1 MKPETTRHKVG
12 DLRPSQILFS
22 FGVGSLVDLPNL
34 SVMVM
39 GIDDWGDANMTP
51 IIEDRL
57 LAAVKSELGFQVER
71 LSYPPIPPDTDSN
84 WSPFNEG
91 NRVGIPVAPFP
102 RWVRCPVCDLLGPL
116 NLGVLELKT
125 DPFRPDKTR
134 YVHSNCNKAKGQP
147 PTVLPVR
154 FLVACEQGHLDD
166 FPWIDYVHRKRGGP
180 CASPMLRLRE
190 WGVSGSV
197 SEVQVSCDT
206 CGSKERMRDAFGEDG
221 KSVLPKCKGRRP
233 HLRDFAEKG
242 CTEEM
247 RCILLGASN
256 SWFPITLSALHVPA
270 ASKKLEQ
277 LVERHWAK
285 LNAAKSLAIVTAFRQ
300 IGQLTAFAE
309 FTDEE
314 IWEATEK
321 KRGAASAV
329 VETPA
334 GLKIAE
340 WDAFSIPDPARNT
353 EDFELRQVPSPKGFE
368 KWIERVVLVERLREV
383 RALIGFTRIDSPG
396 NFNDVEDI
404 PKDHR
409 ATLSRNPPLWVP
421 ASEVRGEG
429 IFIQFKE
436 PVVEAWCQQAKEL
449 GAVFAKAH
457 SDWRKARKI
466 ENPDTGFGGIRYVFL
481 HSFAHALMR
490 QIALECG
497 YAAASVRER
506 IYSASPEEDHGPMA
520 GVLIYTGAAD
530 SEGTL
535 GGLVSLGEPETL
547 ARLLDQTLEQIRLC
561 ASDPL
566 CGEHHPWRDGMSLHG
581 AACHACLFSPE
592 TSCEHGNKYLDRTT
606 LVPTFQLDRI
616 PFFDGK

>member
-1 MKPETTRHKVG
+1 MKTEISRHKVG

-22 FGVGSLVDLPNL
+22 FGIGSLVDLPNL

-39 GIDDWGDANMTP
+39 GADDWNISHMST
-51 IIEDRL
+51 ISEDRL

-71 LSYPPIPPDTDSN
+71 LCYPPIAPDTDWGWN
-84 WSPFNEG
+84 PFNEG
-91 NRVGIPVAPFP
+91 SRVGIPVAPFP
-102 RWVRCPVCDLLGPL
+102 RWVRCPQCDLLAPL
-116 NLGVLELKT
+116 NLGVFELKV
-125 DPFRPDKTR
+125 DPFRPDRTR
-134 YVHSNCNKAKGQP
+134 YVHANCNKAKGAA

-166 FPWIDYVHRKRGGP
+166 FPWIDYVHQAGR
-180 CASPMLRLRE
+180 CASPVLRLRE

-206 CGSKERMRDAFGEDG
+206 CGAKRRMRDAFAEHG
-221 KSVLPKCKGRRP
+221 KSVLPQCKGRRP
-233 HLRDFAEKG
+233 HLRDYEEKG
-242 CTEEM
+242 CTEEL

-256 SWFPITLSALHVPA
+256 SWFPITLAALHVPT

-277 LVERHWAK
+277 LVEKHWAK
-285 LNAAKSLAIVTAFRQ
+285 LEAAVSLEILAAFRK

-309 FTDEE
+309 FTDAD
-314 IWEATEK
+314 IWAAIQK
-321 KRGAASAV
+321 KRGAANAV
-329 VETPA
+329 VEAPA
-334 GLKIAE
+334 GLKVAE
-340 WDAFSIPDPARNT
+340 WEAFSNPDPARNT
-353 EDFELRQVPSPKGFE
+353 LDFELRQVASPKGFE
-368 KWIERVVLVERLREV
+368 KWVERVVLVERLREV

-409 ATLSRNPPLWVP
+409 ATISRNLPLWVP

-436 PVVEAWCQQAKEL
+436 AVVETWCQQVKEL
-449 GAVFAKAH
+449 EAVFAQAH
-457 SDWRKARKI
+457 REWRRARQI
-466 ENPDTGFGGIRYVFL
+466 ENPDAGFAGIRYVLL

-497 YAAASVRER
+497 YTAASIRER
-506 IYSASPEEDHGPMA
+506 IYSASPEDDNGPMA
-520 GVLIYTGAAD
+520 GVLIYTSAAD

-535 GGLVSLGEPETL
+535 GGLVSLGDPQTL

-566 CGEHHPWRDGMSLHG
+566 CGEHHPWRDGLSLHG

-606 LVPTFQLDRI
+606 LVQTFQQGRI
-616 PFFDGK
+616 PFFDSK

>member
-1 MKPETTRHKVG
+1 MKPEIKRHKVG

-22 FGVGSLVDLPNL
+22 FGIGSLVDLPNL

-39 GIDDWGDANMTP
+39 GTDDWDISHMAA
-51 IIEDRL
+51 ISEDRL

-71 LSYPPIPPDTDSN
+71 LCYPPIAPETEWGWN
-84 WSPFNEG
+84 PFNEG
-91 NRVGIPVAPFP
+91 SRVGIPVAPFP
-102 RWVRCPVCDLLGPL
+102 RWVRCPQCDLLAPL
-116 NLGVLELKT
+116 NLGVFELKV
-125 DPFRPDKTR
+125 DPFRPDRTR
-134 YVHSNCNKAKGQP
+134 YVHANCNKAKGAA

-166 FPWIDYVHRKRGGP
+166 FPWIDYVHRSGR
-180 CASPMLRLRE
+180 CASPVLRLRE

-197 SEVQVSCDT
+197 SEVQVSCDY
-206 CGSKERMRDAFGEDG
+206 CGAKERMRDAFAEGG
-221 KSVLPKCKGRRP
+221 KSVLPPCKGRRP
-233 HLRDFAEKG
+233 HLRDYEEKG
-242 CTEEM
+242 CTEKLQ
-247 RCILLGASN
+247 CILLGASN

-270 ASKKLEQ
+270 ESEELEQ
-277 LVERHWAK
+277 LVEKHWAK
-285 LNAAKSLAIVTAFRQ
+285 LDAAKSPEIVAAFRQ
-300 IGQLTAFAE
+300 IGQLTAFANY
-309 FTDEE
+309 TDAE
-314 IWEATEK
+314 IWAAVQK
-321 KRGAASAV
+321 KRGAANEAA
-329 VETPA
+329 EAPA
-334 GLKIAE
+334 GLKVAE
-340 WDAFSIPDPARNT
+340 WEAFSNPDPARNT
-353 EDFELRQVPSPKGFE
+353 LDFELRQVESPKGFE
-368 KWIERVVLVERLREV
+368 KWIQRVVLVERLREV

-409 ATLSRNPPLWVP
+409 AIISRNPPLWVP

-436 PVVEAWCQQAKEL
+436 AGVEAWCQQVKEL
-449 GAVFAKAH
+449 EAVFAQAH
-457 SDWRKARKI
+457 REWRRARQI
-466 ENPDTGFGGIRYVFL
+466 ENPDAGFGGIRYVFL

-497 YAAASVRER
+497 YTSASIRER
-506 IYSASPEEDHGPMA
+506 IYSAGPKDDNGPMA
-520 GVLIYTGAAD
+520 GVLLYTGAAD

-535 GGLVSLGEPETL
+535 GGLVSLGEPQTL

-566 CGEHHPWRDGMSLHG
+566 CGEHHPWRDGLSLHG

-606 LVPTFQLDRI
+606 LVQTFQQGRI
-616 PFFDGK
+616 PFFGDSNP

>member
-1 MKPETTRHKVG
+1 MKPEITRHKVG
-12 DLRPSQILFS
+12 DLKPSQILFS

-39 GIDDWGDANMTP
+39 GIDEWSMNHMTT
-51 IIEDRL
+51 INEDRL
-57 LAAVKSELGFQVER
+57 LAAVKNELGFQVER
-71 LSYPPIPPDTDSN
+71 LCYPPIAPETTGG

-91 NRVGIPVAPFP
+91 SRIGIPVAPFP
-102 RWVRCPVCDLLGPL
+102 RWVRCPQCDLLAPL
-116 NLGVLELKT
+116 NQGVFELKV
-125 DPFRPDKTR
+125 DPFRPDRTR
-134 YVHSNCNKAKGQP
+134 YVHANCNKAKGGS

-166 FPWIDYVHRKRGGP
+166 FPWIDYVHQNGR

-206 CGSKERMRDAFGEDG
+206 CGAKERMRDAFAQDS
-221 KSVLPKCKGRRP
+221 KSVLPQCKGRRP

-242 CTEEM
+242 CAERL

-256 SWFPITLSALHVPA
+256 SWFPITLSALHVPT

-277 LVERHWAK
+277 LVENHWAK
-285 LNAAKSLAIVTAFRQ
+285 LDAAVSLEILAAFRK

-309 FTDEE
+309 FTDAE
-314 IWEATEK
+314 IWDTILK
-321 KRGAASAV
+321 KRGAANAT

-334 GLKIAE
+334 GLKVAE
-340 WDAFSIPDPARNT
+340 WAAFSNPDPARNT
-353 EDFELRQVPSPKGFE
+353 LDFELVQVKSPKGFD
-368 KWIERVVLVERLREV
+368 KWIEKVVLVERLREV
-383 RALIGFTRIDSPG
+383 RVLIGFTRIDSPG

-409 ATLSRNPPLWVP
+409 ATISRNPPVWVP

-436 PVVEAWCQQAKEL
+436 AEVASWCQQVKEL
-449 GAVFAKAH
+449 EAVFAQSH
-457 SDWRKARKI
+457 REWRRARQI
-466 ENPDTGFGGIRYVFL
+466 ENPESGFGGIRYVFL

-497 YAAASVRER
+497 YTAASIRER
-506 IYSASPEEDHGPMA
+506 IYSANSEEDNGPMA

-535 GGLVSLGEPETL
+535 GGLVSLGEPQTL

-566 CGEHHPWRDGMSLHG
+566 CGEHHPWRDGLSLHG

-606 LVPTFQLDRI
+606 LVQTFQQGRI
-616 PFFDGK
+616 PFFTGR

>member
-1 MKPETTRHKVG
+1 MKDDFNLHKVG

-22 FGVGSLVDLPNL
+22 FGVGSLVDLPNM

-39 GIDDWGDANMTP
+39 GIDGWDTNRMTA
-51 IIEDRL
+51 ISEDRL
-57 LAAVKSELGFQVER
+57 LAAVKMELGFQVER
-71 LSYPPIPPDTDSN
+71 LCYPPMAPDSDFG
-84 WSPFNEG
+84 WSPFNESS
-91 NRVGIPVAPFP
+91 RVGIPVAPFP
-102 RWVRCPVCDLLGPL
+102 RWVRCPQCDLLGPL
-116 NLGVLELKT
+116 NLGVFELKV
-125 DPFRPDKTR
+125 DPFRPDRTR
-134 YVHSNCNKAKGQP
+134 YVHTNCNKAKGKA
-147 PTVLPVR
+147 PTILPVR

-166 FPWIDYVHRKRGGP
+166 FPWIDYVHQTGR
-180 CASPMLRLRE
+180 CASPVLRLRE

-206 CGSKERMRDAFGEDG
+206 CGAKRRMRDAFAEDG
-221 KSVLPKCKGRRP
+221 KQVLPLCKGRRP
-233 HLRDFAEKG
+233 HLRDYVDKG
-242 CTEEM
+242 CTEQL

-256 SWFPITLSALHVPA
+256 SWFPITLSALHVPT

-277 LVERHWAK
+277 LVEHHWAK
-285 LNAAKSLAIVTAFRQ
+285 LDAAKSLEIVAAFRQ
-300 IGQLTAFAE
+300 IGQLSAFAE
-309 FTDEE
+309 FSDAEVWAA
-314 IWEATEK
+314 IEK
-321 KRGAASAV
+321 KRGAANAAA
-329 VETPA
+329 EQPA

-340 WDAFSIPDPARNT
+340 WEAFSNPDPARNT
-353 EDFELRQVPSPKGFE
+353 PDFQLREVPAPKGYE
-368 KWIERVVLVERLREV
+368 KYIQRVVLVERLREV

-409 ATLSRNPPLWVP
+409 APISRHPPPWVP

-429 IFIQFKE
+429 IFIQFRE
-436 PVVEAWCQQAKEL
+436 DVVAGWANKVTELEAD
-449 GAVFAKAH
+449 FAKAH
-457 SDWRKARKI
+457 REWRRARKI
-466 ENPDTGFGGIRYVFL
+466 ENPDAGFAGIRYILL

-497 YAAASVRER
+497 YTAASIRER
-506 IYSASPEEDHGPMA
+506 IYSLNPQDEHGPMA

-535 GGLVSLGEPETL
+535 GGLVSLGEPQTL

-566 CGEHHPWRDGMSLHG
+566 CGEHHPWRDGLSLHG

-606 LVPTFQLDRI
+606 LVQTFQQGRI
-616 PFFDGK
+616 PFFTGR